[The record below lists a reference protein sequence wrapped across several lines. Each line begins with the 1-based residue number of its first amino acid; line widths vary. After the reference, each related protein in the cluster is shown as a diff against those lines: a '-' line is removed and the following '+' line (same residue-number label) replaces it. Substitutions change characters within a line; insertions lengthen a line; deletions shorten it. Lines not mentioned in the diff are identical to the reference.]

1 MDRGQSLPLG
11 RERVLG
17 CSTIRVGIEDTI
29 STEEVLTLEVPYL
42 LPLPHTD
49 SVH

>member
-17 CSTIRVGIEDTI
+17 YSTIRVGIEDTL
-29 STEEVLTLEVPYL
+29 STEEVLTLAPYL